1 MNAVRMMSLALI
13 LTAGL
18 LAAACG
24 GQSSSASVADN
35 PAAVS
40 PSEPTR
46 QSAAT
51 STSAP
56 ADTPAPSVTS
66 APAPTDAIRVA
77 TPTRALT
84 QSPDDTVSSADPTM
98 PPEPTPIIS
107 EGMVKV
113 PAPIESVDIAVAE
126 SHPPQYFAHI
136 VSGLPNGC
144 VEFYGYE
151 ETRSGD
157 TINITVTNLEPGP
170 SSPAMACAAIYLT
183 QETSVAL
190 GKDFESGKEYTVKV
204 NEFVE
209 SFVAQ

>member
-35 PAAVS
+35 PAAIS
-40 PSEPTR
+40 PTEPAR

-56 ADTPAPSVTS
+56 ADTPAAT
-66 APAPTDAIRVA
+66 AAIRVA
-77 TPTRALT
+77 TPTRAPT

-98 PPEPTPIIS
+98 PPEPTPVVS

-126 SHPPQYFAHI
+126 SYPPQYFAHI

-151 ETRSGD
+151 ETRSGNAI
-157 TINITVTNLEPGP
+157 TITVFNLEPAP
-170 SSPAMACAAIYLT
+170 SNNTLACAAIYLT

>member
-40 PSEPTR
+40 PTEPTR

-51 STSAP
+51 SAP
-56 ADTPAPSVTS
+56 ASTDAL
-66 APAPTDAIRVA
+66 APTAAIRVS
-77 TPTRALT
+77 TPTRART

-98 PPEPTPIIS
+98 PPEPTPIVS

-126 SHPPQYFAHI
+126 SYPPQYFVHI

-190 GKDFESGKEYTVKV
+190 GKDFEPGATYTVIV
-204 NEFVE
+204 NDVTKTFD
-209 SFVAQ
+209 AQ

>member
-1 MNAVRMMSLALI
+1 MDAVRTMPLTTMSLALI
-13 LTAGL
+13 LAVGL
-18 LAAACG
+18 LAMACG
-24 GQSSSASVADN
+24 GQSSSAAVADN
-35 PAAVS
+35 PAAIS
-40 PSEPTR
+40 PSEPA
-46 QSAAT
+46 SGL
-51 STSAP
+51 STP
-56 ADTPAPSVTS
+56 P
-66 APAPTDAIRVA
+66 PTMN
-77 TPTRALT
+77 
-84 QSPDDTVSSADPTM
+84 PDDTVSSADPPP
-98 PPEPTPIIS
+98 PPEPTPIVS

-126 SHPPQYFAHI
+126 SYPPQYFVHI

-190 GKDFESGKEYTVKV
+190 GKDFEPGATYTVIV
-204 NEFVE
+204 NDVTKTFD
-209 SFVAQ
+209 AQ